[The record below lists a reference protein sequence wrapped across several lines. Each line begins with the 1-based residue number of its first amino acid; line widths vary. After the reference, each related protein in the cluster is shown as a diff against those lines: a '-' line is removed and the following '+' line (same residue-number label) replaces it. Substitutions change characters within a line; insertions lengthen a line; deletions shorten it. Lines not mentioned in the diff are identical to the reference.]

1 MTQLA
6 RRTLLGTIGA
16 AALAGTAAAQPAF
29 PTRPIRI
36 VIPFGP
42 GGGTDNLVRILEP
55 YVTRALGQQLVIENR
70 PGAASVVGTE
80 IAARAEPDGYT
91 LVALDSTFVINPGLL
106 PSLPYD
112 PARDFA
118 PITVLAF
125 APVVLLAHPS
135 VPAATLPQLIALAKA
150 RPGSLAYASG
160 GNGAPTHLVGE
171 MLKAEAGIDLTHL
184 PYRGTGPAMND
195 IIAGHVPLG
204 VNGLSAS
211 AAHISSGRVR
221 ALAVTGDTRAEAF
234 PDVPTFKELG
244 LPGVDLYTH
253 WGVLTRAGTP
263 PAVIERLATA
273 FNEAVLRPD
282 LKQRLNDLGFV
293 PAGAGAA
300 RYAEIIARET
310 ARFTAVI
317 RAANIRPD

>member
-1 MTQLA
+1 MRIS
-6 RRTLLGTIGA
+6 RRLLLGAAGLAAVAAGA
-16 AALAGTAAAQPAF
+16 RAQSTF
-29 PTRPIRI
+29 PTRPVRV

-42 GGGTDNLVRILEP
+42 GGGTDNLIRLLEP
-55 YVTRALGQQLVIENR
+55 NVSRTLGQPLVIENR
-70 PGAASVVGTE
+70 PGAGGIVGTE
-80 IAARAEPDGYT
+80 MVVRAEPDGYT
-91 LVALDSTFVINPGLL
+91 LVALDSTFVINPGLF
-106 PSLPYD
+106 PTLPYD
-112 PARDFA
+112 SARDFA
-118 PITVLAF
+118 PVTLLAQ

-135 VPAATLPQLIALAKA
+135 VPAKTLPELIALAKA

-171 MLKAEAGIDLTHL
+171 MLKAEAGVDLTHL

-211 AAHISSGRVR
+211 AAHIQSGRVR
-221 ALAVTGDTRAEAF
+221 ALAVTGDARAGAF
-234 PDVPTFKELG
+234 PGVPTFRELG

-263 PAVIERLATA
+263 ESAINRLAQA
-273 FNEAVLRPD
+273 FNEAVQRPELRG
-282 LKQRLNDLGFV
+282 RLSELGYV
-293 PAGAGAA
+293 PAGTGPE
-300 RYAEIIARET
+300 RYGETIRRET
-310 ARFTAVI
+310 ARITAVI

>member
-1 MTQLA
+1 MHIS
-6 RRTLLGTIGA
+6 RRHLLSGA
-16 AALAGTAAAQPAF
+16 AAAAAIPISAQAQTAY
-29 PTRPIRI
+29 PTRPVRL

-42 GGGTDNLVRILEP
+42 GGGTDNLIRILEP
-55 YVTRALGQQLVIENR
+55 HVSRALGQPLVIENR
-70 PGAASVVGTE
+70 AGAGGIVGTE
-80 IAARAEPDGYT
+80 IVVRAEPDGYT
-91 LVALDSTFVINPGLL
+91 LVALDSTFVINPGLF
-106 PSLPYD
+106 PTLPYD

-118 PITVLAF
+118 PVTLLAR

-135 VPAATLPQLIALAKA
+135 LQAKTLPELIALAKA
-150 RPGSLAYASG
+150 RPGAFSYASG
-160 GNGAPTHLVGE
+160 GNGAPTHIVGE

-211 AAHISSGRVR
+211 AVHIQSGRVR
-221 ALAVTGDTRAEAF
+221 ALAVTGDQRASAF
-234 PDVPTFKELG
+234 SDVPTFRELG

-263 PAVIERLATA
+263 EPVINRLAQA
-273 FNEAVLRPD
+273 FNEAVQRPD
-282 LKQRLNDLGFV
+282 LRGRLTELGYV
-293 PAGAGAA
+293 PAGTGPGV
-300 RYAEIIARET
+300 YAETIQRET
-310 ARFTAVI
+310 ARITAVI

>member
-1 MTQLA
+1 MVS
-6 RRTLLGTIGA
+6 RRNLFAIAGA
-16 AALAGTAAAQPAF
+16 AALTGHAHAQAGF
-29 PTRPIRI
+29 PSRPIRL

-42 GGGTDNLVRILEP
+42 GGGTDNLIRILEP
-55 YVTRALGQQLVIENR
+55 YVSRTLGQPLVIENR
-70 PGAASVVGTE
+70 AGAGGIVGTE
-80 IAARAEPDGYT
+80 IVARAEPDGYT
-91 LVALDSTFVINPGLL
+91 LVALDSTFVINPGLF
-106 PSLPYD
+106 PTLPYD
-112 PARDFA
+112 SARDFA
-118 PITVLAF
+118 PVTLLAQ

-135 VPAATLPQLIALAKA
+135 VPVTTLPELIALAKA
-150 RPGSLAYASG
+150 RPGTLAYASG

-211 AAHISSGRVR
+211 AAHIEAGRVR
-221 ALAVTGDTRAEAF
+221 ALAVTGDARAAAF
-234 PDVPTFKELG
+234 PDVPTFRELG

-263 PAVIERLATA
+263 AANIGKLAQA
-273 FNEAVLRPD
+273 FNEAVQRPD
-282 LKQRLNDLGFV
+282 LRDRLLQLGYV
-293 PAGAGAA
+293 PAGTGPEQ
-300 RYAEIIARET
+300 YAETIRRET
-310 ARFTAVI
+310 ARITAVI

>member
-1 MTQLA
+1 MRMP
-6 RRTLLGTIGA
+6 RRVLLGALGA
-16 AALAGTAAAQPAF
+16 ATIPAAARAQPAY
-29 PTRPIRI
+29 PTRSIRV

-42 GGGTDNLVRILEP
+42 GGGTDNLIRLLEP
-55 YVTRALGQQLVIENR
+55 HVSRALGQQLVVENR
-70 PGAASVVGTE
+70 PGAGSIVGTE
-80 IAARAEPDGYT
+80 VVARAEPDGYT
-91 LVALDSTFVINPGLL
+91 LVALDSTFVINPGLF
-106 PSLPYD
+106 PTLPYD
-112 PARDFA
+112 STRDFA
-118 PITVLAF
+118 PITILAY

-135 VPAATLPQLIALAKA
+135 VPARTLPELIALAKA
-150 RPGSLAYASG
+150 RPGTLAYASG

-211 AAHISSGRVR
+211 AQHIIGGRVR
-221 ALAVTGDTRAEAF
+221 ALAVTGEQRAAAF
-234 PDVPTFKELG
+234 PEVPTFKELG
-244 LPGVDLYTH
+244 LPGVELYTH

-263 PAVIERLATA
+263 EPVIARLATA

-282 LKQRLNDLGFV
+282 LRQRLGDLGFV
-293 PAGAGAA
+293 PAGAGAQV
-300 RYAEIIARET
+300 YAETLRRET
-310 ARFTAVI
+310 ATFTAVI